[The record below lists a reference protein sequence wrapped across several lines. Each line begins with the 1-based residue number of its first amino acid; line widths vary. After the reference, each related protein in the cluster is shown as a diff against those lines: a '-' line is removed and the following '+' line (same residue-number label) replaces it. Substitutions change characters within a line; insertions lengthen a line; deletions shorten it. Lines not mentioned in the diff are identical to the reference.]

1 MVGFTLIEMYSYQGE
16 KDLGELTSRV
26 RKLQTD
32 GYKNRRGKREEGG
45 NLNRDITDRQTLAPW
60 CPNVPL
66 PCDAASRGQNSK
78 CQQILILMTKYPHS
92 EHFSCPSLVMNGTLN
107 NAQAAKREQ

>member
-45 NLNRDITDRQTLAPW
+45 NLNRDITDRHQLHG
-60 CPNVPL
+60 VPMSHSRVTRRVG
-66 PCDAASRGQNSK
+66 ARIQNASR
-78 CQQILILMTKYPHS
+78 Y
-92 EHFSCPSLVMNGTLN
+92 
-107 NAQAAKREQ
+107 

>member
-45 NLNRDITDRQTLAPW
+45 NLNRDIMTDTSSMVSQ
-60 CPNVPL
+60 CPTPV
-66 PCDAASRGQNSK
+66 
-78 CQQILILMTKYPHS
+78 
-92 EHFSCPSLVMNGTLN
+92 
-107 NAQAAKREQ
+107 

>member
-32 GYKNRRGKREEGG
+32 GYKNRRGKREEVG
-45 NLNRDITDRQTLAPW
+45 NLNRDIMTMVSQ
-60 CPNVPL
+60 CPTPVWRGESGPEFKMPADINLNDEVP
-66 PCDAASRGQNSK
+66 PQWAF
-78 CQQILILMTKYPHS
+78 LMSQPRNEWHS
-92 EHFSCPSLVMNGTLN
+92 E
-107 NAQAAKREQ
+107 

>member
-45 NLNRDITDRQTLAPW
+45 NLNRDIMTDTSPMVSQ
-60 CPNVPL
+60 CPTPV
-66 PCDAASRGQNSK
+66 
-78 CQQILILMTKYPHS
+78 
-92 EHFSCPSLVMNGTLN
+92 
-107 NAQAAKREQ
+107 

>member
-45 NLNRDITDRQTLAPW
+45 NLNRDIMTDR
-60 CPNVPL
+60 
-66 PCDAASRGQNSK
+66 
-78 CQQILILMTKYPHS
+78 H
-92 EHFSCPSLVMNGTLN
+92 
-107 NAQAAKREQ
+107 